1 MLAVEIPRSRRKA
14 RLWLGCLLLLSGVYF
29 LFVLMTPTVRT
40 VTLNP
45 QNNHVTKRLAEPAPP
60 EQAQLY
66 IPKIGLSVPFGK
78 SVAALDTGAWWRKP
92 ENGSPDTG
100 GNFVL
105 AGHRFQM
112 RLTPQSTLNDSPFYS
127 VDKLAVGDAIVV
139 DYNQKRY
146 EYTVS
151 EIYTVA
157 PEAVEIEA
165 RTAEPRL
172 TLYTCTLSGSNDGRE
187 VIIAVPRANHAIVDT

>member
-1 MLAVEIPRSRRKA
+1 MLVIERSRSYGRVW
-14 RLWLGCLLLLSGVYF
+14 LWLGCLLLLIGVYF
-29 LFVLMTPTVRT
+29 LSVLITPKARVLI
-40 VTLNP
+40 LNP
-45 QNNHVTKRLAEPAPP
+45 QSNHVTKQLAQPVLP

-92 ENGSPDTG
+92 ENGSPETG

-127 VDKLAVGDAIVV
+127 VDKLDIGDAIVV

-146 EYTVS
+146 EYTVD

-157 PEAVEIEA
+157 PEAIEIER
-165 RTAEPRL
+165 RTTEPRL
-172 TLYTCTLSGSNDGRE
+172 TLYTCTLSGLNDGRE